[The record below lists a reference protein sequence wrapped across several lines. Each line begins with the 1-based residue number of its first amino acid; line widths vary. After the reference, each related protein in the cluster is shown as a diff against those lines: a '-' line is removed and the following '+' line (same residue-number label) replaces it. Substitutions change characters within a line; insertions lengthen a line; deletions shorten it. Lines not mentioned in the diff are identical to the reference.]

1 MTLEQA
7 LYSYLDTPPDTINEL
22 VGRMSP
28 EIYERLKEAVAL
40 GRFNEQER
48 MSEELL
54 GQCMQLLI
62 LYEAHHLESHERT
75 GAPLQTDCQTES
87 FGSQTIRVMQTPQ
100 ENKH

>member
-7 LYSYLDTPPDTINEL
+7 LHNYLDTPPDTINEL

>member
-7 LYSYLDTPPDTINEL
+7 LYNYLHTPPDTINEL

-87 FGSQTIRVMQTPQ
+87 FGSQTIRVMQAPQ

>member
-7 LYSYLDTPPDTINEL
+7 LYNYLDTPPDTINEL

-28 EIYERLKEAVAL
+28 EIYEKLKEAVAL

-87 FGSQTIRVMQTPQ
+87 FGSQTLRVMQAPQ

>member
-1 MTLEQA
+1 ML
-7 LYSYLDTPPDTINEL
+7 PP
-22 VGRMSP
+22 MSP
-28 EIYERLKEAVAL
+28 VAQRLKEAVTL
-40 GRFNEQER
+40 GRSNEQER

-87 FGSQTIRVMQTPQ
+87 FGSQTIRVMQAPQ

>member
-7 LYSYLDTPPDTINEL
+7 LYNYLDTPPDTINEL

>member
-7 LYSYLDTPPDTINEL
+7 LFDLLDTPPDTIEEL
-22 VGRMSP
+22 IGRMTPKSM
-28 EIYERLKEAVAL
+28 ETQRGSRL

-48 MSEELL
+48 MNEELL

-62 LYEAHHLESHERT
+62 LYEAHHLESHEHT
-75 GAPLQTDCQTES
+75 GAPLQTDCQTKS
-87 FGSQTIRVMQTPQ
+87 FDSQIIRVMQASQ

>member
-7 LYSYLDTPPDTINEL
+7 LFDYLDTPPDTINEL

-75 GAPLQTDCQTES
+75 GTPLQTDCQTES
-87 FGSQTIRVMQTPQ
+87 FGSQTVRLMPASQ

>member
-7 LYSYLDTPPDTINEL
+7 LFEFLDTPPDTINEL
-22 VGRMSP
+22 VSRMSP

-54 GQCMQLLI
+54 GHCMQLLI
-62 LYEAHHLESHERT
+62 LYEAHHLERHERT
-75 GAPLQTDCQTES
+75 GTSLQTDCQTGS
-87 FGSQTIRVMQTPQ
+87 FGSQTTRLIQASQ
-100 ENKH
+100 DDKH

>member
-7 LYSYLDTPPDTINEL
+7 LYNYLDTPPDTIDEL

-75 GAPLQTDCQTES
+75 DAPLQTDCQTES
-87 FGSQTIRVMQTPQ
+87 FGSQTIRVMQAPQ

>member
-62 LYEAHHLESHERT
+62 LYEAYHLESHERT

-87 FGSQTIRVMQTPQ
+87 FGSQTIKVMQAPQ
-100 ENKH
+100 ESKH

>member
-7 LYSYLDTPPDTINEL
+7 LFDYLDTPPDTINEL
-22 VGRMSP
+22 VGRMSS
-28 EIYERLKEAVAL
+28 EIYERLKEVVAL

-48 MSEELL
+48 MSKELL

-75 GAPLQTDCQTES
+75 GTPVQTDCQTES
-87 FGSQTIRVMQTPQ
+87 FGLQPIRLKQASQ

>member
-7 LYSYLDTPPDTINEL
+7 LFDYLDTPPDTIYEL

-75 GAPLQTDCQTES
+75 GTSLQTDCQTES
-87 FGSQTIRVMQTPQ
+87 FGSQTIRLIQASQ

>member
-7 LYSYLDTPPDTINEL
+7 LFDYLDTPPDTINEL

-62 LYEAHHLESHERT
+62 LYEAYHLESHERT

-87 FGSQTIRVMQTPQ
+87 FGSQTIKVMQAPQ
-100 ENKH
+100 ESEH

>member
-7 LYSYLDTPPDTINEL
+7 LYDYLDTPPDTINEL

-62 LYEAHHLESHERT
+62 LYEAHHLESHEHT

-87 FGSQTIRVMQTPQ
+87 FGSQTIRVMQAPQ
-100 ENKH
+100 ENKN

>member
-1 MTLEQA
+1 
-7 LYSYLDTPPDTINEL
+7 
-22 VGRMSP
+22 MSP

-87 FGSQTIRVMQTPQ
+87 FGSQTIRVMQAPQ
-100 ENKH
+100 GNKN

>member
-7 LYSYLDTPPDTINEL
+7 LYNYLDTPPDTIHEL

-75 GAPLQTDCQTES
+75 GAPLQTDCQTDR
-87 FGSQTIRVMQTPQ
+87 FGSQTIRVMQAPQ

>member
-7 LYSYLDTPPDTINEL
+7 LYDYLDTPPDTINEL

-87 FGSQTIRVMQTPQ
+87 FGSQTIKVMQAPQ
-100 ENKH
+100 ESKH

>member
-7 LYSYLDTPPDTINEL
+7 LYDYLDTPPDTINEL

-75 GAPLQTDCQTES
+75 GAPLLTDCQTES
-87 FGSQTIRVMQTPQ
+87 FGSQTIRVMQAPQ
-100 ENKH
+100 ENEH

>member
-7 LYSYLDTPPDTINEL
+7 LYDYLDTPPDTINEL

-54 GQCMQLLI
+54 RQCMQLLI

>member
-7 LYSYLDTPPDTINEL
+7 LFDYLDAPPDTINEL
-22 VGRMSP
+22 VDRMSP
-28 EIYERLKEAVAL
+28 EIYDRLKEAVAL

-54 GQCMQLLI
+54 GHCMQLLI
-62 LYEAHHLESHERT
+62 LYEAHLESHERT
-75 GAPLQTDCQTES
+75 GTPLQTNCQTKS
-87 FGSQTIRVMQTPQ
+87 FGSQTIRVMQASQ

>member
-7 LYSYLDTPPDTINEL
+7 LYNYLDTPPDTINEL

-87 FGSQTIRVMQTPQ
+87 FGSQTIRVMQAPQ

>member
-7 LYSYLDTPPDTINEL
+7 LYKYLDTPPDTINEL

-48 MSEELL
+48 MSKELL

-87 FGSQTIRVMQTPQ
+87 FGSQTIRVMQAPQ

>member
-7 LYSYLDTPPDTINEL
+7 LYTYLDTPPDTINEL

-100 ENKH
+100 ENEH

>member
-7 LYSYLDTPPDTINEL
+7 LYDYLDTPPDTINEL

-28 EIYERLKEAVAL
+28 EIYEKLKEAVAL

-75 GAPLQTDCQTES
+75 GAPLQTDCQTEI
-87 FGSQTIRVMQTPQ
+87 FGSQTIRVTKAPQ

>member
-7 LYSYLDTPPDTINEL
+7 LFDYLDTPPDTINEL
-22 VGRMSP
+22 VGRMSS
-28 EIYERLKEAVAL
+28 EIYERLKEVVAL

-54 GQCMQLLI
+54 GQCIQLLI
-62 LYEAHHLESHERT
+62 LYEAHHLGSHERT
-75 GAPLQTDCQTES
+75 GIPLQKDCQTES
-87 FGSQTIRVMQTPQ
+87 FGSQTIKLMQASE

>member
-7 LYSYLDTPPDTINEL
+7 LFNYLDTPPDTINEL

-54 GQCMQLLI
+54 GQCIQLLI
-62 LYEAHHLESHERT
+62 LYEAHHLESNERT
-75 GAPLQTDCQTES
+75 GAPLKTDCQTES
-87 FGSQTIRVMQTPQ
+87 FGSQTIRVMQAPQ

>member
-7 LYSYLDTPPDTINEL
+7 LYDYLDTPPDTINEL
-22 VGRMSP
+22 VGRMSS
-28 EIYERLKEAVAL
+28 EIYEKLKEAVAL

-62 LYEAHHLESHERT
+62 LYEAYHLESHERT

-87 FGSQTIRVMQTPQ
+87 FGSQTIKVMQAPQ
-100 ENKH
+100 ESKH

>member
-87 FGSQTIRVMQTPQ
+87 FGSQTIKVMQAPQ
-100 ENKH
+100 ESKH

>member
-7 LYSYLDTPPDTINEL
+7 LYKYLDTPPDTINEL

-28 EIYERLKEAVAL
+28 EIYERLKEAVAI

-87 FGSQTIRVMQTPQ
+87 FGSQTIRVMQAPQ

>member
-7 LYSYLDTPPDTINEL
+7 LFDYLDAPPDTINDL
-22 VGRMSP
+22 VDRMSP

-48 MSEELL
+48 MNEELL

-75 GAPLQTDCQTES
+75 GAPLQTDCQTKS
-87 FGSQTIRVMQTPQ
+87 FDSQTIRVMQASQ

>member
-7 LYSYLDTPPDTINEL
+7 LYDYLDTPPDTINEL

-62 LYEAHHLESHERT
+62 LYEAYHLESHERT

>member
-1 MTLEQA
+1 MTLKQA
-7 LYSYLDTPPDTINEL
+7 LLDYLDTPPDTINEL

-28 EIYERLKEAVAL
+28 EIYERLKDAVAL

-48 MSEELL
+48 MSKALL

-62 LYEAHHLESHERT
+62 LYEAHHLESHERIGT
-75 GAPLQTDCQTES
+75 PLRTNCQTES
-87 FGSQTIRVMQTPQ
+87 FGSQTIRLMQASQ

>member
-7 LYSYLDTPPDTINEL
+7 LFDYLDTPPDTINEL
-22 VGRMSP
+22 VGRMSL

-62 LYEAHHLESHERT
+62 LYEARHLESHERT
-75 GAPLQTDCQTES
+75 GTPVQTDCQTES
-87 FGSQTIRVMQTPQ
+87 FGLQPIRLKQASQ
-100 ENKH
+100 ENNH

>member
-7 LYSYLDTPPDTINEL
+7 LYDYLDTPPVTINEL

-28 EIYERLKEAVAL
+28 EIYEKLKEAVAL

-62 LYEAHHLESHERT
+62 LYEAYHLESHERT